1 MALFCSFFYGW
12 LIFHCIYV
20 PLLISVLTSRN
31 IINLSFKRKTV
42 WNKKL
47 FHNIVLLLIP
57 LGFYSYALDSIH
69 IASTICRSFSNKYT
83 RSFHFWIKW
92 ALIIEIY
99 IFQSQKIIKSEKYG
113 GRGGKKEKQV
123 YFFYFFTASVS
134 VFALAGSLGLTIYF
148 PSFQSRLLQSLGHKP
163 ILIPSRTPWA
173 PGHKDFLCPPS
184 LSL

>member
-1 MALFCSFFYGW
+1 MSLSSLLHSVWQSLGPSMSLQMALFCSFFYGW

-47 FHNIVLLLIP
+47 FHNIILLLIP

-99 IFQSQKIIKSEKYG
+99 IFQSQKNIKSEKYG
-113 GRGGKKEKQV
+113 GRGGKKVQEWERKKRKRQ
-123 YFFYFFTASVS
+123 ASNK
-134 VFALAGSLGLTIYF
+134 FA
-148 PSFQSRLLQSLGHKP
+148 Q
-163 ILIPSRTPWA
+163 
-173 PGHKDFLCPPS
+173 
-184 LSL
+184 